1 MKKVLI
7 IGGTGNIGSAI
18 VKELEKDTD
27 VISASYSDS
36 NYPVDLGDAETIDAL
51 YKNFEEKSLDG
62 IVCAAARGVVFKKPE
77 AMTIDD
83 YTNSMQQKLL
93 GQIQLVLK
101 GMKYLNDNGSFTLT
115 TGCLNRDYITG
126 GSAAAMINDAV
137 EGFAKASALELPRGL
152 RINVVSPNL
161 LEVSAEQYAALMP
174 GFPTVNSDKVVKA
187 YRKSIYGVQ
196 TGQVYT
202 IE

>member
-7 IGGTGNIGSAI
+7 VGGTGNIGCAI

-27 VISASYSDS
+27 IISVSYSDS
-36 NYPVDLGDAETIDAL
+36 NYPIDLANAETIEAL
-51 YKNFEEKSLDG
+51 YKKFEEKSLDG
-62 IVCAAARGVVFKKPE
+62 VICAASRGVIFKKPE

-137 EGFAKASALELPRGL
+137 EGFAKASSLEMPRGL

-174 GFPTVNSDKVVKA
+174 GFPTVSSDKVAKA

-202 IE
+202 VE